1 MKRIYSTLMTLA
13 MMMTALS
20 LTACSSGSDD
30 NESKGS
36 TSPSSGI
43 GISRTLHLDKAG
55 SLSTL
60 LPKSE
65 ADKVVNLKLSGH
77 MDARDFDY
85 IKWDCMGVEVVDL
98 SDVVIDSYTGVEGTM
113 EGKNV
118 SYANNE
124 IPYGAF
130 FYWSDAH
137 KYVYDGMPKD
147 EGMASL
153 KKIVLPQGIKA
164 IRRNAFA
171 RAYNLTEINIPEG
184 VEAIDY
190 VAFAICNS
198 LEELRLPSTLK
209 TVGQLAFADMNKM
222 KRLYVSATTPPTAS
236 SNSFQGITDA
246 TLYVPSGTESL
257 YRNATGWKNFSKIES
272 INDNNNSGN
281 NTVIEEIA
289 YDDTE
294 YFEITI
300 NGEKINVE
308 RWSGSW
314 FATYEKIKKDGMD
327 VYPYGGMTESI
338 KISYQD
344 AMQCSVFAGYTTK
357 DLSTVLPKS
366 VGTYEVIIK
375 PKNVTDFGD
384 NVGLIIFG
392 GNMSYRTVTSGSLTI
407 TKVSKY
413 KDQGVK
419 IMYGRDYSYA
429 TEGTFEYVLKDNWDG
444 NENKISGKFR
454 LVF

>member
-209 TVGQLAFADMNKM
+209 RIGELAFADMNKM
-222 KRLYVSATTPPTAS
+222 ERLYVSATTPPTATN
-236 SNSFQGITDA
+236 NSFQGITDA
-246 TLYVPSGTESL
+246 TLYVPSGTENK
-257 YRNATGWKNFSKIES
+257 YRNANGWKSFNKIES
-272 INDNNNSGN
+272 INGGNNGEGSSSNNTFTITVDGNKHEYSGEYLDYMKLMGTWESYSGVNYLKINIPSMSNEFRMYFTPNTNPSSYFKVGYSSFVDDATEICLYSSSKNKCTHVGGSAKVINNDGRNLTVQFSNFAFTWKSGN
-281 NTVIEEIA
+281 REIA
-289 YDDTE
+289 YDGTL
-294 YFEITI
+294 
-300 NGEKINVE
+300 N
-308 RWSGSW
+308 
-314 FATYEKIKKDGMD
+314 FAL
-327 VYPYGGMTESI
+327 
-338 KISYQD
+338 SY
-344 AMQCSVFAGYTTK
+344 
-357 DLSTVLPKS
+357 
-366 VGTYEVIIK
+366 
-375 PKNVTDFGD
+375 
-384 NVGLIIFG
+384 
-392 GNMSYRTVTSGSLTI
+392 
-407 TKVSKY
+407 
-413 KDQGVK
+413 
-419 IMYGRDYSYA
+419 
-429 TEGTFEYVLKDNWDG
+429 
-444 NENKISGKFR
+444 
-454 LVF
+454 